1 MIDWSNC
8 LPYKSFQK
16 QPFCKIYT
24 ILMLNWCHKR
34 YWFYNIFKKFTVLTI
49 ILLDLCSL
57 YYVTLKPI
65 CSKFSIQS
73 SVFFYSQL
81 FYFRKDNRNVYFSFH
96 RLENQGCILFICTCQ
111 CGWNLSKKLVWTV
124 FVDPFHLM
132 TAR

>member
-96 RLENQGCILFICTCQ
+96 RLENQGCHTVHMHMPVWLKS
-111 CGWNLSKKLVWTV
+111 LKKVSM
-124 FVDPFHLM
+124 D
-132 TAR
+132 RIRGSISSDDS